1 MIRPV
6 TESEQFLREQ
16 TSRVEGLRQQADT
29 AMASLQARI
38 AHVRQAQEQAMQV
51 TGESTS
57 RDGSVRVTVD
67 ATGVVTGL
75 TLSPSAFDKNTPD
88 KLAQAIV
95 ATIQSAAA
103 QARGQMSAAFSAVRG
118 SAGDSGVINAA
129 EQGTAALGVP
139 RMSVPEVP
147 RTADDPTGQFAG
159 WEPTTP
165 PAASQPGRA
174 RNDNQSNEFSWD
186 ERPW

>member
-88 KLAQAIV
+88 KE
-95 ATIQSAAA
+95 S
-103 QARGQMSAAFSAVRG
+103 
-118 SAGDSGVINAA
+118 
-129 EQGTAALGVP
+129 
-139 RMSVPEVP
+139 
-147 RTADDPTGQFAG
+147 
-159 WEPTTP
+159 
-165 PAASQPGRA
+165 
-174 RNDNQSNEFSWD
+174 
-186 ERPW
+186 